1 MSCNLNTGKEVNFSP
16 FPHFEVTKFKT
27 QQWYMVL
34 EKKWPPKGNLMQKKK
49 IIYTNQNKVGMI
61 SSLAQQV
68 VSKQRRNE
76 VLWKTPSRGTEYI
89 YLCKYSFLYRNATEK
104 GVVFLIKRFS
114 NLYNFEVT
122 S

>member
-49 IIYTNQNKVGMI
+49 NYLHQPEQ
-61 SSLAQQV
+61 S
-68 VSKQRRNE
+68 RND
-76 VLWKTPSRGTEYI
+76 
-89 YLCKYSFLYRNATEK
+89 FQ
-104 GVVFLIKRFS
+104 FS
-114 NLYNFEVT
+114 PTGGFQTKKEWGSMKNPI
-122 S
+122 